1 MYEIQR
7 AVSINKVLLKHSHAY
22 SFPSVYVCFHGTVT
36 ELRSG
41 PVDCTA
47 LKALN
52 IYYLSL
58 SRWSEPTPVLDR
70 QVPPVDCESQ
80 EQGQCWLSH
89 VWPALALG
97 PHTDY
102 QGYLLSRE
110 PSTLCGTGDWSLGRI
125 RNSPKPCS
133 GSGIQT
139 TKQSLSLLHLTDT
152 LTMVLLNLNCPRTP
166 TPLPRS
172 LWHQK
177 LQNSTPRVYDSLGLG
192 WGPFICISSKLPR
205 EADVHLW
212 ATLWVALP

>member
-1 MYEIQR
+1 MVKKNQKNKISWCVKMYEIQR

-52 IYYLSL
+52 IYYRSL

-97 PHTDY
+97 PHTVI
-102 QGYLLSRE
+102 
-110 PSTLCGTGDWSLGRI
+110 I
-125 RNSPKPCS
+125 RDIYSA
-133 GSGIQT
+133 GSQALYVEQET
-139 TKQSLSLLHLTDT
+139 
-152 LTMVLLNLNCPRTP
+152 
-166 TPLPRS
+166 
-172 LWHQK
+172 
-177 LQNSTPRVYDSLGLG
+177 
-192 WGPFICISSKLPR
+192 
-205 EADVHLW
+205 EA
-212 ATLWVALP
+212 